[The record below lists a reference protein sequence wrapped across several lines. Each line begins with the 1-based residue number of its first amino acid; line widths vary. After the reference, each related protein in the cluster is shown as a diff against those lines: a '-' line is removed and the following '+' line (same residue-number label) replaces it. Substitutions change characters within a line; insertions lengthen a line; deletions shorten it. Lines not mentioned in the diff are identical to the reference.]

1 MTHPYFSIIIPTLN
15 EEDHINS
22 LLKSISQQ
30 TCTEYEVLIRDCVS
44 KDGTIDVIK
53 KYQKI
58 IPNLTYVS
66 SLTKNVSEARNSGAK
81 NAQGEWL
88 IFFDADVEI
97 EHSFL
102 MEVKNH
108 IEKDHPTFLSMW
120 NRPQKQDGIQGKM
133 LLYGLSIGMSILQ
146 YIMPAVN
153 GPCMIIKKDLFT
165 SVGGFDEQIV
175 FGEDFD
181 LTRRAHKQKATIKIY
196 RKPNI
201 FVSGRRFDSEGI
213 PLSIYKSIKAFWY
226 QLTVGPIR
234 TPIFTYKMGGQEFK
248 NKTKT

>member
-1 MTHPYFSIIIPTLN
+1 MSHPFFSIIIPTLN

-22 LLKSISQQ
+22 LLKSISKQ
-30 TCTEYEVLIRDCVS
+30 TYKEYEVLIRDCVS
-44 KDGTIDVIK
+44 TDNTINVIK
-53 KYQKI
+53 SYEKD
-58 IPNLTYVS
+58 IPQINLIS
-66 SLTKNVSEARNSGAK
+66 SKTKNVSEARNSGAK
-81 NAQGEWL
+81 SALGEWL

-97 EHSFL
+97 ESNFL
-102 MEVKNH
+102 MDVKKH
-108 IEKDHPTFLSMW
+108 IEEDRPHFLTMW
-120 NRPQKQDGIQGKM
+120 NRPQKQDGFQGRF

-153 GPCMIIKKDLFT
+153 GPCMIIKKDLFK
-165 SVGGFDEQIV
+165 SLNGFDEEIV

-181 LTRRAHKQKATIKIY
+181 LTRRANKQKAIVKIY
-196 RKPNI
+196 TKPNI
-201 FVSGRRFDSEGI
+201 FVSGRRFDTEGI

-248 NKTKT
+248 KKI